1 MRCFRSMLVFSGLL
15 LGLTA
20 GCNEDTDAAAHGREV
35 TEDEP
40 LPQTIAPKPRDAGVA
55 AGDAVVDKTKLWCAV
70 KAISDSQCVF
80 CHDGQGT
87 AGSPMGLVTHA
98 DYLKVA
104 PLTPPK
110 KVYEAVA
117 ARVHDRARPMP
128 PRGLLPPAS
137 LKAIDDW
144 VDAGAP
150 PGPDGGCP
158 LPDGGKPR

>member
-1 MRCFRSMLVFSGLL
+1 VLVFTGLL

-20 GCNEDTDAAAHGREV
+20 GCNEDTDGAEV
-35 TEDEP
+35 SHDEP
-40 LPQTIAPKPRDAGVA
+40 LPQTIAPQPRDAGVA
-55 AGDAVVDKTKLWCAV
+55 VAATDAAVDKTKLWCAV

-80 CHDGQGT
+80 CHDGEGT
-87 AGSPMGLVTHA
+87 AGSPMGLLTHA

-104 PLTPPK
+104 PLTGPK

-117 ARVHDRARPMP
+117 ARVHDRAKPMP
-128 PRGLLPPAS
+128 PRGLLPAAS
-137 LKAIDDW
+137 LKTIDDW

-158 LPDGGKPR
+158 LPDAGPKPVTK